1 MIMLFLYNWPSWLMG
16 LAIVSATVAAAL
28 AGYALF
34 RRLAPV
40 DLLPEQRAMAI
51 TMVSVITTINSLLVA
66 FSAISVWDA
75 YNSAERTVDAEATAA
90 GELSR
95 DLAAFGDPVAD
106 AASGALRAYL
116 DGVVRYEWPKM
127 QQRASADAQAAA
139 RFDRLFDMANRIE
152 PRSERQRVLLG
163 EVLARVNEMAKH
175 REQRLLTLDVAMP
188 ATLWGVVVLASVVSF
203 LLLYILPGT
212 RFHIALVTSWALTL
226 GLAFFFVLAVDRPF
240 AGEVSVKPEPLRVIV
255 AAMDAQAERTA
266 LAAHRDGPPAPRRTI
281 RPQAGAAVARAA
293 SAVASPSTAPGVI
306 PVGHP
311 APGANDDT
319 R

>member
-1 MIMLFLYNWPSWLMG
+1 MTMLFLYNWPSWLMG
-16 LAIVSATVAAAL
+16 GFVVIATVAAAL
-28 AGYALF
+28 GGYALF
-34 RRLAPV
+34 RRILPV

-75 YNSAERTVDAEATAA
+75 YNGAERTVDAEATAA

-127 QQRASADAQAAA
+127 QQQASADAQAAA
-139 RFDRLFDMANRIE
+139 RFDHLFDMTNQIE

-212 RFHIALVTSWALTL
+212 RFNIALVTSWALTL

-255 AAMDAQAERTA
+255 AAMDAQSRRSQSDASHDTPPSPRNPLGTLIDGGAAATVSTDSSPPGA
-266 LAAHRDGPPAPRRTI
+266 LATGPSPH
-281 RPQAGAAVARAA
+281 A
-293 SAVASPSTAPGVI
+293 SQGE
-306 PVGHP
+306 H
-311 APGANDDT
+311 DDT

>member
-1 MIMLFLYNWPSWLMG
+1 MTMLFLYNWPSWLMG
-16 LAIVSATVAAAL
+16 LFIVTATVAAAL

-34 RRLAPV
+34 RRIAPV
-40 DLLPEQRAMAI
+40 DLHPEQRAMAI

-116 DGVVRYEWPKM
+116 DGVVRYEWPTM
-127 QQRASADAQAAA
+127 QQHASADAQAAA

-188 ATLWGVVVLASVVSF
+188 ATLWGVVLLASVVSF

-212 RFHIALVTSWALTL
+212 RFNIALVSSWALTL

-240 AGEVSVKPEPLRVIV
+240 AGEVSVKPEPLRAIV
-255 AAMDAQAERTA
+255 AAIDAQAQRTGP
-266 LAAHRDGPPAPRRTI
+266 AAHRNDPPAPRSPTRSQVDDAAALTASTVSS
-281 RPQAGAAVARAA
+281 PPSASGAASLGHA
-293 SAVASPSTAPGVI
+293 SQGER
-306 PVGHP
+306 
-311 APGANDDT
+311 DDT